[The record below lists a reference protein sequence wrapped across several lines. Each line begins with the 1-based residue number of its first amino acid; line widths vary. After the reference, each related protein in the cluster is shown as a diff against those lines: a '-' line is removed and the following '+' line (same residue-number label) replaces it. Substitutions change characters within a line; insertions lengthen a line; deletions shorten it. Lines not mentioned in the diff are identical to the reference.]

1 VHSRFGS
8 AAPITGDSMMSENA
22 PPPHPVPFRSGL
34 RVPVLTVLTETDVLG
49 SRLGGYYEARVPD
62 SKNLRVWEIAGAAH
76 ADNYLFGLG
85 LRDSGSLSIED
96 LARGFTPT
104 AVAAGGSLDKPVN
117 TGLPHHYV
125 VQAAIAS
132 LDRWLRTGMA
142 PPHAPPLKVVAGA
155 QPEYARDANGLV
167 EGGVRT
173 PWVDVPTVR
182 LSGSGNSGGPLAM
195 LAGVAEPFDA
205 PTLDRLYPDG
215 KPQFLRLFQHAL
227 DTSIQAGF
235 ILPAD
240 RAEILDV
247 AAATYRNAQ
256 ATTMPI
262 AASTSA
268 QHYTTAATPIGEL
281 LDNDAAKT
289 ILTKYVPNLV
299 NSPQISQARGMTLK
313 ALQAYSPN
321 LTDAT
326 LAAIDT
332 ELATLPQH

>member
-1 VHSRFGS
+1 
-8 AAPITGDSMMSENA
+8 
-22 PPPHPVPFRSGL
+22 
-34 RVPVLTVLTETDVLG
+34 
-49 SRLGGYYEARVPD
+49 
-62 SKNLRVWEIAGAAH
+62 
-76 ADNYLFGLG
+76 
-85 LRDSGSLSIED
+85 
-96 LARGFTPT
+96 
-104 AVAAGGSLDKPVN
+104 
-117 TGLPHHYV
+117 
-125 VQAAIAS
+125 
-132 LDRWLRTGMA
+132 
-142 PPHAPPLKVVAGA
+142 
-155 QPEYARDANGLV
+155 
-167 EGGVRT
+167 
-173 PWVDVPTVR
+173 
-182 LSGSGNSGGPLAM
+182 M

-205 PTLDRLYPDG
+205 ATLDRLYPDG
-215 KPQFLRLFQHAL
+215 KQQFLTLFQRAL

-256 ATTMPI
+256 ATSTPS
-262 AASTSA
+262 AAPTAA
-268 QHYTTAATPIGEL
+268 QHYTTAATPIGDL

-326 LAAIDT
+326 LAAIDM